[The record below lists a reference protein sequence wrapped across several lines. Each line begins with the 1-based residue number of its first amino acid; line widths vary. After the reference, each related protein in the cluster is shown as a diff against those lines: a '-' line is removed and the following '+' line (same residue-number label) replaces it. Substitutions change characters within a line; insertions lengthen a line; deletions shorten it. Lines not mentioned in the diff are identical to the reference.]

1 MAELVV
7 AEKLGLTLTQLR
19 EGMTHEE
26 LWLWHAYFNLQHQQ
40 QEEALKKA
48 KRGRR

>member
-1 MAELVV
+1 MVV

-19 EGMTHEE
+19 ENMTIEE
-26 LWLWHAYFNLQHQQ
+26 LKLWSLFFETR
-40 QEEALKKA
+40 QEEEQKVMNRN